1 MIVRFFWIARS
12 TMVRAVYVHG
22 AFFVG

>member
-1 MIVRFFWIARS
+1 MIVRFFWIARL